1 MVIDIAAAALPNL
14 GAVYPK
20 MLSAVREPWR
30 ERTGRKKSSDVRVRN
45 VVIAVDHW
53 RLMM

>member
-20 MLSAVREPWR
+20 CYLPCASHGENAQFE
-30 ERTGRKKSSDVRVRN
+30 KKAPTFVF
-45 VVIAVDHW
+45 A
-53 RLMM
+53 M